1 MKNTL
6 TKLMQDLTF
15 NRLLINAGI
24 EPSPLYDIDVVD
36 AEIVQPSNVERF
48 KEWYCNRLNGKYKH
62 DIYKMEMACEVV
74 INHKINQNGSN

>member
-1 MKNTL
+1 MKYAL
-6 TKLMQDLTF
+6 QLF
-15 NRLLINAGI
+15 NHNLNLACILNDAGI
-24 EPSPLYDIDVVD
+24 DEPNSIDVIDV
-36 AEIVQPSNVERF
+36 EIVQPSNVERF